1 MIINPQNLRGI
12 YVSFNTLF
20 NQAFSEQKPTYEK
33 VATVVPS
40 TSDSET
46 YAWLGDIPGMREW
59 IGDHQEQGLRAD
71 CRRRPQRGRGRQ
83 DRPV

>member
-46 YAWLGDIPGMREW
+46 Y
-59 IGDHQEQGLRAD
+59 
-71 CRRRPQRGRGRQ
+71 
-83 DRPV
+83 V

>member
-40 TSDSET
+40 ASDSET

-59 IGDHQEQGLRAD
+59 IG
-71 CRRRPQRGRGRQ
+71 RPRNPEPHRL
-83 DRPV
+83 

>member
-33 VATVVPS
+33 VATLPPVTAKPMRGS
-40 TSDSET
+40 ATS
-46 YAWLGDIPGMREW
+46 PG
-59 IGDHQEQGLRAD
+59 
-71 CRRRPQRGRGRQ
+71 
-83 DRPV
+83 

>member
-33 VATVVPS
+33 VATVVPCLLY
-40 TSDSET
+40 TSD
-46 YAWLGDIPGMREW
+46 A
-59 IGDHQEQGLRAD
+59 AD
-71 CRRRPQRGRGRQ
+71 E
-83 DRPV
+83 